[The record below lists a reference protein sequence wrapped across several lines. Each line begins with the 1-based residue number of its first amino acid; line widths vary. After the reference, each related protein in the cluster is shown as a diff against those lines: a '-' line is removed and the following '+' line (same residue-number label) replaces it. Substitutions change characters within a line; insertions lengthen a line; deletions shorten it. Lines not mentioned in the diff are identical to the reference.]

1 MGLNVPLNQEGES
14 LDLWY
19 LEIYNGSSSSIDI
32 YWDGEVNLSIP
43 SYSTDMIPIDAS
55 LSISF
60 DVSNTVGNVF
70 KFTGYNSDQTVIQN
84 FYGNTNPIEMLDGY
98 VSYTPANENT
108 TVLVEQIRNYDGGN
122 FSLCYISMYPDKK
135 YDTTVDIML
144 I

>member
-1 MGLNVPLNQEGES
+1 
-14 LDLWY
+14 
-19 LEIYNGSSSSIDI
+19 
-32 YWDGEVNLSIP
+32 
-43 SYSTDMIPIDAS
+43 MIPIDAS

-60 DVSNTVGNVF
+60 DVFNTVGNVF